1 MSKVNLKYVF
11 YFLVISLSA
20 YLLVNTLILNS
31 SNKIEDFSV
40 IRPINVQNSSIRG
53 DISNTPPASF
63 NYELSAVR
71 LGDENTSVIVKK
83 GGKEYVV
90 QINEL
95 LENKYKLIQVD
106 KSVIIFEFQGKKF
119 TINNRF
125 SMNNFFKKSLLVT
138 TLCAFFIVHA
148 QETFIL
154 NYEDV
159 DIKKV
164 TQDIANFSKKTIILD
179 PRVKGKVT
187 IFSNSLL
194 SSDEVWDVYLRTIQ
208 VNGFSALN
216 DENFVRIV
224 PENEATRDQN
234 SGESGG
240 EFITRV
246 IELKNRS
253 SVELLPLIKPIAGR
267 QANVSSIASINSLL
281 IVDRKSNVERITEV
295 VKSLDEDNTASVTIV
310 DLKNLS
316 SVEAVRILEK
326 LKSQNNPTIN
336 NFAAISFSASNS
348 VIVSANSIT
357 TNIIKETLQQLD
369 ADAISEGSVAVIYLK
384 YANAEEVAG
393 IVSSIASR
401 FISSESEK
409 PIVTYHA
416 PTNSVVVSSDESN
429 IATIKNL
436 ISKLDIRRAQVLV
449 EAIVVELSE
458 TAARSLGVETIFAGA
473 EDGEIPIGITRFQNG
488 TGPDLLGLTG
498 SAIESG
504 DNANFSNIAANSLLN
519 SQGIIAGIGRI
530 SEDDD
535 SMIAIINAIDADK
548 NSNILTTTSLL
559 AMDNEEASTV
569 IGQEIPITTGE
580 SLGSNNTNPFRTTS
594 REEVGIK
601 LSIKPQIN
609 EGNSVILEIKQ
620 EVSGVAGPLTGTTD
634 LITNK
639 RTIETTVLVDN
650 NQIIVLGG
658 LVDEDIQEDIQR
670 VPVLGSIPILG
681 KLFQSSSESKVKK
694 NLMVFLRPKILVDSE
709 SVSQISTEKYNFIKA
724 EQLLKQQSKL
734 IDLTE
739 DK

>member
-1 MSKVNLKYVF
+1 
-11 YFLVISLSA
+11 
-20 YLLVNTLILNS
+20 
-31 SNKIEDFSV
+31 
-40 IRPINVQNSSIRG
+40 
-53 DISNTPPASF
+53 
-63 NYELSAVR
+63 
-71 LGDENTSVIVKK
+71 
-83 GGKEYVV
+83 
-90 QINEL
+90 
-95 LENKYKLIQVD
+95 
-106 KSVIIFEFQGKKF
+106 
-119 TINNRF
+119 
-125 SMNNFFKKSLLVT
+125 MNNFFKKSLLVT
-138 TLCAFFIVHA
+138 TLCAFFVVQA

-187 IFSNSLL
+187 IFSNSSL

-281 IVDRKSNVERITEV
+281 VVDRKSNVERITEV
-295 VKSLDEDNTASVTIV
+295 VQSLDEDNTASVTIV

-336 NFAAISFSASNS
+336 NFVAISFSASNS

-369 ADAISEGSVAVIYLK
+369 DDAISEGSVAVIYLK

-601 LSIKPQIN
+601 LSVKPQIN

-670 VPVLGSIPILG
+670 VPVLGSIPVLG

-734 IDLTE
+734 IDLTKE
-739 DK
+739 K

>member
-1 MSKVNLKYVF
+1 
-11 YFLVISLSA
+11 
-20 YLLVNTLILNS
+20 
-31 SNKIEDFSV
+31 
-40 IRPINVQNSSIRG
+40 
-53 DISNTPPASF
+53 
-63 NYELSAVR
+63 
-71 LGDENTSVIVKK
+71 
-83 GGKEYVV
+83 
-90 QINEL
+90 
-95 LENKYKLIQVD
+95 
-106 KSVIIFEFQGKKF
+106 
-119 TINNRF
+119 
-125 SMNNFFKKSLLVT
+125 MNNFFKKSLLVT
-138 TLCAFFIVHA
+138 TLCAFFVVQA

-187 IFSNSLL
+187 IFSNSSL

-281 IVDRKSNVERITEV
+281 VVDRKSNVERITEV
-295 VKSLDEDNTASVTIV
+295 VQSLDEDNTASVTIV

-336 NFAAISFSASNS
+336 NFVAISFSASNS

-369 ADAISEGSVAVIYLK
+369 DDAISEGSVAVIYLK

-601 LSIKPQIN
+601 LSVKPQIN

-670 VPVLGSIPILG
+670 VPVLGSIPVLG
-681 KLFQSSSESKVKK
+681 RLFQSSSESKVKK

-724 EQLLKQQSKL
+724 EQLLKQQSNL
-734 IDLTE
+734 IDLTK

>member
-1 MSKVNLKYVF
+1 
-11 YFLVISLSA
+11 
-20 YLLVNTLILNS
+20 
-31 SNKIEDFSV
+31 
-40 IRPINVQNSSIRG
+40 
-53 DISNTPPASF
+53 
-63 NYELSAVR
+63 
-71 LGDENTSVIVKK
+71 
-83 GGKEYVV
+83 
-90 QINEL
+90 
-95 LENKYKLIQVD
+95 
-106 KSVIIFEFQGKKF
+106 
-119 TINNRF
+119 
-125 SMNNFFKKSLLVT
+125 MNNFFKKSLLVT
-138 TLCAFFIVHA
+138 TLCAFFVVQA

-187 IFSNSLL
+187 IFSNSSL

-234 SGESGG
+234 YGESGG

-281 IVDRKSNVERITEV
+281 VVDRKSNVERITEV
-295 VKSLDEDNTASVTIV
+295 VQSLDEDNTASVTIV

-336 NFAAISFSASNS
+336 NFVAISFSASNS

-369 ADAISEGSVAVIYLK
+369 DDAISEGSVAVIYLK

-601 LSIKPQIN
+601 LSVKPQIN

-670 VPVLGSIPILG
+670 VPVLGSIPVLG

-734 IDLTE
+734 IDLTK

>member
-1 MSKVNLKYVF
+1 
-11 YFLVISLSA
+11 
-20 YLLVNTLILNS
+20 
-31 SNKIEDFSV
+31 
-40 IRPINVQNSSIRG
+40 
-53 DISNTPPASF
+53 
-63 NYELSAVR
+63 
-71 LGDENTSVIVKK
+71 
-83 GGKEYVV
+83 
-90 QINEL
+90 
-95 LENKYKLIQVD
+95 
-106 KSVIIFEFQGKKF
+106 
-119 TINNRF
+119 
-125 SMNNFFKKSLLVT
+125 MNNFFKKSLLVT
-138 TLCAFFIVHA
+138 TLCAFFVVQA

-187 IFSNSLL
+187 IFSNSSL

-208 VNGFSALN
+208 VNGFSTLN

-281 IVDRKSNVERITEV
+281 VVDRKSNVERITEV
-295 VKSLDEDNTASVTIV
+295 VQSLDEDNTASVTIV

-336 NFAAISFSASNS
+336 NFVAISFSASNS

-369 ADAISEGSVAVIYLK
+369 DDAISEGSVAVIYLK

-601 LSIKPQIN
+601 LSVKPQIN

-670 VPVLGSIPILG
+670 VPVLGSIPVLG

-734 IDLTE
+734 IDLTK

>member
-1 MSKVNLKYVF
+1 
-11 YFLVISLSA
+11 
-20 YLLVNTLILNS
+20 
-31 SNKIEDFSV
+31 
-40 IRPINVQNSSIRG
+40 
-53 DISNTPPASF
+53 
-63 NYELSAVR
+63 
-71 LGDENTSVIVKK
+71 
-83 GGKEYVV
+83 
-90 QINEL
+90 
-95 LENKYKLIQVD
+95 
-106 KSVIIFEFQGKKF
+106 
-119 TINNRF
+119 
-125 SMNNFFKKSLLVT
+125 MNNFFKKSLLVT

-267 QANVSSIASINSLL
+267 QANVSSIASINSLI

-336 NFAAISFSASNS
+336 NFVAISFSASNS